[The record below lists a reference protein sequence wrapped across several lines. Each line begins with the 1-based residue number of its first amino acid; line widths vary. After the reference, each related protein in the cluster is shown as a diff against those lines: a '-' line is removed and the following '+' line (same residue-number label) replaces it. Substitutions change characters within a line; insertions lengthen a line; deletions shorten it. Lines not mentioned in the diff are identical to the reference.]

1 MDALKAQAF
10 LAVAKYKSFS
20 KAAEEFN
27 YSPSAFSH
35 IADALEAEVGL
46 KLFVRKHTGVSLTEN
61 GMKLYPHF
69 KKIVDADTALKRCA
83 ETLSNEWS
91 PIRICSISSVFK
103 GVLYDAVKKF
113 RETYPEAEI
122 SLSIGDEYNA
132 RLKDDGADVVF
143 SDAPAADD
151 IPSKPILV
159 DPYVAVCASS
169 SVLCNK
175 KVVYRDDLY
184 GHTFLMP
191 KEIEKLNYFNAD
203 KFIKKVK
210 IEVDDYETVADMVK
224 DGLGVSVLP
233 LMSVK
238 NIKGIRRLRLEPQIN
253 RTLCMNYKAEALSNN
268 KNLKKFITF
277 VMNFVEDGF

>member
-1 MDALKAQAF
+1 MDALKAKAF

-35 IADALEAEVGL
+35 IADGLETELGV
-46 KLFVRKHTGVSLTEN
+46 KLFVRMHTGVSLTEA
-61 GMKLYPHF
+61 GTRLYPYF
-69 KKIVDADTALKRCA
+69 KKIVEADVALKSYA
-83 ETLSNEWS
+83 DILSNEFC

-103 GVLYDAVKKF
+103 GLLYDIVKKF
-113 RETYPEAEI
+113 RATYPEAEI

-132 RLKDDGADVVF
+132 RLKEDDADVVF
-143 SDAPAADD
+143 SDTPAADD
-151 IPSKPILV
+151 IVSEPIFN
-159 DPYVAVCASS
+159 DPFVVVCTSTSALS
-169 SVLCNK
+169 NK
-175 KVVYRDDLY
+175 KSILKDDLY

-191 KEIEKLNYFNAD
+191 KEVEALNYFDAE
-203 KFIKKVK
+203 KFVKKVK
-210 IEVDDYETVADMVK
+210 IEVDDYATIADMVK

-238 NIKGIRRLRLEPQIN
+238 NIKGIRRLRLDPQIN
-253 RTLCMNYKAEALSNN
+253 RTLCMNYKETSLKHN

-277 VMNFVEDGF
+277 VMNFVGDRL